1 MKKHILLVIGVM
13 TTLILP
19 ASAFAGHFSGISS
32 VDAKEIRYE
41 GSTKYNDAKDWAI
54 DQWNAL
60 GKVKIAPDTWWTY
73 ADLQWRDTSSSKV
86 NWSAAWASTPG
97 TDVIFMNDFY
107 LSSDS
112 DFYRRTAATHEM
124 GHALGIDDHYGTEY
138 ENQLMYHEAWGV
150 NTPQSHDIEDYN
162 SLWK

>member
-73 ADLQWRDTSSSKV
+73 ADVKWADITIATRRWGAVWV
-86 NWSAAWASTPG
+86 NVPG
-97 TDVIFMNDFY
+97 TDYLYMNDDY
-107 LSSDS
+107 LPSAS
-112 DFYRRTAATHEM
+112 DFMRRLVAAHEM
-124 GHALGIDDHYGTEY
+124 GHALGIDDHYEDSY
-138 ENQLMYHEAWGV
+138 SNILMYYAV
-150 NTPQSHDIEDYN
+150 SSANTPQSHDIDDYN